1 MIERLSSGQGHL
13 DTVLG
18 GGLAASSIN
27 LIAGAPGTGKTML
40 AAQYLFHNASA
51 DRPGVYLATT
61 TEPLDKMVR
70 YGQELAFFDRDKIGT
85 VVLYES
91 LYEPLASGGLQAV
104 LERLIDIL
112 RDVRPGLIAIDS
124 FKAFRPFAIDDLAHR
139 RFVSELAG
147 RLSAVQVNTFWVGE
161 YASRELGETAE
172 AAVADS
178 IIVLR
183 SSQQGQRT
191 LRYLHV
197 EKLRG
202 GRFQTGEHAYRLSEH
217 GLSVFPRLADPLDV
231 ARPQPS
237 AERISLGSS
246 ELDGLISGGVWAGTS
261 TLVIGPSGAGKTMLA
276 LDFLTAGARAG
287 RRGVFATLQETSS
300 QLARVLAGG
309 RQASF
314 DNLVEVHRRSPVD
327 MYVDEWV
334 HELLQVVEQSDAELL
349 VVDSLSDLRLASP
362 DETRFEE
369 YVYSLGQR
377 CARMGTTVLLTLES
391 RPAFAF
397 AGAIGTSLSH
407 VADNIVL
414 IGYHVDGH
422 LVRRAIHVLKSRGS
436 AHDQAIREF
445 VIGADG
451 IAIGGEMA
459 IELELSNGGRPLIHA
474 D

>member
-1 MIERLSSGQGHL
+1 MIERLSSGQAHL

-40 AAQYLFHNASA
+40 AAMYLFHNASA

-70 YGQELAFFDRDKIGT
+70 YGQELSFFDRDKIGT

-104 LERLIDIL
+104 LERLIEIL

-124 FKAFRPFAIDDLAHR
+124 FKAFRPFAADDLAHR

-147 RLSAVQVNTFWVGE
+147 RLSAVPVDTFWVGE
-161 YASRELGETAE
+161 YGPRELAE
-172 AAVADS
+172 SAESAVADS

-183 SSQQGQRT
+183 SSQQGQRA

-202 GRFQTGEHAYRLSEH
+202 GRFQSGEHAYRLSEH

-231 ARPQPS
+231 ARPEPS

-276 LDFLTAGARAG
+276 LDFLATGARAG
-287 RRGVFATLQETSS
+287 RRGVFATLQETSN
-300 QLARVLAGG
+300 QLARVLAGE
-309 RQASF
+309 RQAIF
-314 DNLVEVHRRSPVD
+314 EGRVEVHRRSPVD
-327 MYVDEWV
+327 MYIDEWV
-334 HELLQVVEQSDAELL
+334 HELLEVVDRTEAELL
-349 VVDSLSDLRLASP
+349 VVDSLSDLRIASP
-362 DETRFEE
+362 DQTRFEE

-377 CARMGTTVLLTLES
+377 CARIGTTALLTLES

-397 AGAIGTSLSH
+397 AGSIGTALSH
-407 VADNIVL
+407 LADNIIL

-436 AHDQAIREF
+436 AHDPAIREF

-451 IAIGGEMA
+451 VAIGGEMA
-459 IELELSNGGRPLIHA
+459 IELGLDGGRPLT
-474 D
+474 DPG

>member
-1 MIERLSSGQGHL
+1 MIERLSSGQAQL
-13 DTVLG
+13 DAVLG
-18 GGLAASSIN
+18 GGLPAFSIN

-40 AAQYLFHNASA
+40 AAQYLFHSASA
-51 DRPGVYLATT
+51 ERPGVYLATT
-61 TEPLDKMVR
+61 TEPLEKMVR
-70 YGQELAFFDRDKIGT
+70 YGQELSFFDRGLIGT
-85 VVLYES
+85 TVLYES
-91 LYEPLASGGLQAV
+91 LYEPLATGGLQAV
-104 LERLIDIL
+104 IERVIEIL
-112 RDVRPGLIAIDS
+112 RDVRPGFIAFDS
-124 FKAFRPFAIDDLAHR
+124 FKALRPFAADDLAHR

-147 RLSAVQVNTFWVGE
+147 RLSALPVNTFWVGE
-161 YASRELGETAE
+161 YGPREIAESPE

-183 SSQQGQRT
+183 SSQHGQRT

-202 GRFQTGEHAYRLSEH
+202 GRYQSGEHAYRLSEH
-217 GLSVFPRLADPLDV
+217 GVSVFPRLADPLDV
-231 ARPQPS
+231 GRPQPS
-237 AERISLGSS
+237 AERISLGSP

-300 QLARVLAGG
+300 QLARVLAGD
-309 RQASF
+309 RQVSF
-314 DNLVEVHRRSPVD
+314 DGLVEVHRRSPVD
-327 MYVDEWV
+327 MYIDEWV
-334 HELLQVVEQSDAELL
+334 HELLEVVERTDAELL
-349 VVDSLSDLRLASP
+349 VVDSLSDLRIASP

-377 CARMGTTVLLTLES
+377 CARTGTTALLTLES

-397 AGAIGTSLSH
+397 AGSIATALSH
-407 VADNIVL
+407 LADNIIL
-414 IGYHVDGH
+414 IGYHVDRH
-422 LVRRAIHVLKSRGS
+422 LVRRAIHVLKTRGS

-451 IAIGGEMA
+451 ITIGREMA
-459 IELELSNGGRPLIHA
+459 IDLELSNGGRPVT
-474 D
+474 DPD